1 MSMDESRGP
10 RRVTNRHA
18 ARPNDLRSI
27 LRSRGVQALL
37 LGTLA
42 VQSGAVLTGG
52 MHDSRGKVRRGVVGQ
67 AVRDGVA
74 VKMAANVVR
83 APLALVETV
92 APGKDAPAFALAD
105 KYRAMG
111 YEISD
116 GLAREIYA
124 AAIDARIDPE
134 LAFGLVRTESEFK
147 DYATS
152 RVGAIGLT
160 QLMLPTANWFKKGI
174 TEIELRESGTNL
186 RIGFR
191 YLRELIDRYE
201 GDVELALTA
210 YNRGTGTVDR
220 VLKKGGNPD
229 NGYAA
234 KVLGRETQKPSD
246 GIRSSADTS
255 STPAPPEPPPPASA
269 R

>member
-1 MSMDESRGP
+1 VSMDESRGP

-92 APGKDAPAFALAD
+92 APSKDAPAFALAE

-124 AAIDARIDPE
+124 AAIETKIDPE

-234 KVLGRETQKPSD
+234 KVLGRETQEPSP
-246 GIRSSADTS
+246 GLRSTSPDTS
-255 STPAPPEPPPPASA
+255 ATPAPPPPPASA

>member
-1 MSMDESRGP
+1 MDESRGP

-18 ARPNDLRSI
+18 ARPNNLRSI
-27 LRSRGVQALL
+27 IRSRGVQALL
-37 LGTLA
+37 LGTAA
-42 VQSGAVLTGG
+42 VQAGATLTGG
-52 MHDSRGKVRRGVVGQ
+52 LHDERGKVRRGVVQQ
-67 AVRDGVA
+67 AVQNGVA
-74 VKMAANVVR
+74 LQMAANVVQVPVRIAR
-83 APLALVETV
+83 AA
-92 APGKDAPAFALAD
+92 APGNAEAAIALAE

-111 YEISD
+111 YEVSD
-116 GLAREIYA
+116 ELALEIYDA
-124 AAIDARIDPE
+124 AVETGIDPE

-191 YLRELIDRYE
+191 YLHELIDRYD
-201 GDVELALTA
+201 GDVEMALTA

-229 NGYAA
+229 NGYAD
-234 KVLGRETQKPSD
+234 KVLGRDLE
-246 GIRSSADTS
+246 
-255 STPAPPEPPPPASA
+255 
-269 R
+269 